1 MESVK
6 FLGRSKKLKHPLF
19 NFNYRLQLSPSDIL
33 MLAVVSVKIHL
44 LDFLHHRI
52 TRVGAGALIV
62 ESLLGHFV
70 ETREEVFL
78 IRDVIAD
85 RGLDADTGLKV
96 SDGGDEVLE
105 LLGLVAAA
113 NAESRGDL
121 EVALKTVGV
130 AVLRERTHLARH
142 RIGVEAEHFF
152 HHERI
157 GDTVRYVVE
166 CTELVG
172 HRVHYAEERIGE
184 SHTGDRGGIS
194 HLLTGD
200 GISALLNGCIVA
212 SGEIRE
218 DRLERTN
225 GKTVGIVRREHRSV
239 SLESVG
245 DGVDA
250 RSARKAGRRGHL
262 HIGVDNRHRRHKLVV
277 GERILS
283 TRRLVG
289 DDGERSYFGAGTR
302 RSRDAD
308 ERRLDAHLREAVD
321 ALADVHKAH
330 RHIIEVGLGVFI
342 ENPHDL
348 RRVHGAAA
356 ADGDDDVGIEAGHEL
371 SAFLGASERRIRSNV
386 REGREHDTL
395 GRERLLDR
403 LGIAVGVE
411 EGVGYD
417 ERALLLHFFTEF
429 TERER
434 EATLLLVNLLGS
446 AEPQHIFSSHCN
458 RLYIDKMFNTNVL
471 RNGVAAPAAAAE
483 SERRSELEVVNVA
496 DTALRARSINENTA
510 GFHAGCELS
519 YLFLLVDLIE
529 INGARVAVA
538 AVGNEFL
545 GLLEGVLD
553 ILGAIHRKNGREL
566 FVSELFGELNALD
579 FTDKDLSVVINLKS
593 GERGD
598 RDGLLADDLGVK
610 SAVDENRLAGL
621 LEFSVAEEVAA
632 HLAEESLNLVV
643 DAVENDYALLRSADH
658 TVIES
663 LGVDDRAD
671 GESQVGRLVDNGGR
685 VAGTDAES
693 GSARAVSGLD
703 HAGTTRRENKIAL
716 LHKEV
721 RLGERRSFDPADD
734 ILRCT
739 GFDGCVENDLGRGD
753 RRVLRT
759 RVGANDNAV
768 TRLKSDKG
776 LEDGGR
782 SRVRRRNDSSDNAD
796 RLGNLLNTGGLV
808 AVDYA
813 ASLDILESVV
823 DKFAGVVV
831 LDDLVFDNAH
841 AGFFDSLLGERD
853 SGTVGGE

>member
-1 MESVK
+1 M
-6 FLGRSKKLKHPLF
+6 G
-19 NFNYRLQLSPSDIL
+19 
-33 MLAVVSVKIHL
+33 M
-44 LDFLHHRI
+44 
-52 TRVGAGALIV
+52 
-62 ESLLGHFV
+62 
-70 ETREEVFL
+70 
-78 IRDVIAD
+78 
-85 RGLDADTGLKV
+85 
-96 SDGGDEVLE
+96 
-105 LLGLVAAA
+105 
-113 NAESRGDL
+113 
-121 EVALKTVGV
+121 
-130 AVLRERTHLARH
+130 AVLRERTHLTRH
-142 RIGVEAEHFF
+142 GIGVEAEHFF

-157 GDTVRYVVE
+157 GDTVRNMVE
-166 CTELVG
+166 RTELVG

-194 HLLTGD
+194 HLLTGN
-200 GISALLNGCIVA
+200 GIGALLNGCIVA
-212 SGEIRE
+212 GGEIRE

-225 GKTVGIVRREHRSV
+225 GETVGIIRREHRSV

-245 DGVDA
+245 DSVDT

-262 HIGVDNRHRRHKLVV
+262 HISINNRHRRHKLVV
-277 GERILS
+277 GERILGP
-283 TRRLVG
+283 RRLVG
-289 DDGERSYFGAGTR
+289 NNGERSYFRTGTG

-308 ERRLDAHLREAVD
+308 ERRLNTHLREAVD
-321 ALADVHKAH
+321 ALADIHEAH
-330 RHIIEVGLGVFI
+330 RHIVEVGLGVFI

-356 ADGDDDVGIEAGHEL
+356 ADGDDDVGIKAGHEL
-371 SAFLGASERRIRSNV
+371 GAFLGASERRVGSNV

-403 LGIAVGVE
+403 LGVAVGVE
-411 EGVGYD
+411 EGVGHD

-458 RLYIDKMFNTNVL
+458 RLYIDKMFNANVL

-496 DTALRARSINENTA
+496 DAALRARSIDENTA
-510 GFHAGCELS
+510 GFHAGSELG

-529 INGARVAVA
+529 IDGARVAVA
-538 AVGNEFL
+538 AVGDEFL
-545 GLLEGVLD
+545 GLGEGVLD
-553 ILGAIHRKNGREL
+553 ILGAIHRENGREL

-579 FTDKDLSVVINLKS
+579 FADKYLSVVINLES

-598 RDGLLADDLGVK
+598 RDGLLADDLGVE

-621 LEFSVAEEVAA
+621 LELGVAEEVAA

-643 DAVENDYALLRSADH
+643 DAVENDYALLGSADH

-671 GESQVGRLVDNGGR
+671 GEGQIGRLVDDRGR
-685 VAGTDAES
+685 ITGADAES
-693 GSARAVSGLD
+693 GSTRAVGGLN
-703 HAGTTRRENKIAL
+703 HAGSARRENKIAL

-721 RLGERRSFDPADD
+721 RLGERGSFDPTDD
-734 ILRCT
+734 LFRRT
-739 GFDGCVENDLGRGD
+739 SFDGCVENNLRRGN

-759 RVGANDNAV
+759 RVGADDNAV

-776 LEDGGR
+776 LEDGSR

-796 RLGNLLNTGGLV
+796 RLGDLLDAGGLV

-813 ASLDILESVV
+813 ASLNILESVV

-831 LDDLVFDNAH
+831 LDDLIFNNAH
-841 AGFFDSLLGERD
+841 AGFFDSLLSERD

>member
-1 MESVK
+1 
-6 FLGRSKKLKHPLF
+6 
-19 NFNYRLQLSPSDIL
+19 
-33 MLAVVSVKIHL
+33 MLTIVSVKIHL

-52 TRVGAGALIV
+52 TRVGARALIV
-62 ESLLGHFV
+62 EGLLGHFV
-70 ETREEVFL
+70 EAREEVFL
-78 IRDVIAD
+78 IRDVVAD
-85 RGLDADTGLKV
+85 RGLNTDAGLKV
-96 SDGGDEVLE
+96 PERGKEVLK
-105 LLGLVAAA
+105 LLSLITTA
-113 NAESRGDL
+113 NTESRSDF
-121 EVALKTVGV
+121 EVTLKPVRM
-130 AVLRERTHLARH
+130 AVLRERTHLTRH
-142 RIGVEAEHFF
+142 RIGVKAEHFF
-152 HHERI
+152 HHERV
-157 GDTVRYVVE
+157 GDTVRNVVE
-166 CTELVG
+166 RTELVG
-172 HRVHYAEERIGE
+172 HRVHYAEERVGE
-184 SHTGDRGGIS
+184 SHTSDRSGVS
-194 HLLTGD
+194 HLLAGD
-200 GISALLNGCIVA
+200 GIGALLDRGVVA
-212 SGEIRE
+212 GREIRE

-225 GKTVGIVRREHRSV
+225 GETVGIVRRKHRSV
-239 SLESVG
+239 SLKSVG

-250 RSARKAGRRGHL
+250 RGARKAGRRGHL
-262 HIGVDNRHRRHKLVV
+262 HIGINNRHRRHKLVI

-289 DDGERSYFGAGTR
+289 NNGERSYFGASTG

-321 ALADVHKAH
+321 ALADIHKAH
-330 RHIIEVGLGVFI
+330 RHIVEVGLGVLV

-356 ADGDDDVGIEAGHEL
+356 ADSDDDVGIEAGHEL
-371 SAFLGASERRIRSNV
+371 SAFLSASKRRIRSNV

-403 LGIAVGVE
+403 LGVAVGVE
-411 EGVGYD
+411 EGVSYD
-417 ERALLLHFFTEF
+417 ERTLLLHFFTKF

-434 EATLLLVNLLGS
+434 EATLLLVDLLGS

-458 RLYIDKMFNTNVL
+458 RLYIDKMFNANVL
-471 RNGVAAPAAAAE
+471 RNGVAAPAAAAKG
-483 SERRSELEVVNVA
+483 ERRSELEVVNVA

-510 GFHAGCELS
+510 SFHAGCELS
-519 YLFLLVDLIE
+519 YLLLLVDLVE
-529 INGARVAVA
+529 IDGARVAVA

-553 ILGAIHRKNGREL
+553 ILGAIHRKNRREL
-566 FVSELFGELNALD
+566 FVGELFGELNALD

-598 RDGLLADDLGVK
+598 CDGLLADDLGVE

-671 GESQVGRLVDNGGR
+671 GESQVGSLVDDGGGI
-685 VAGTDAES
+685 AGADAES
-693 GSARAVSGLD
+693 GSARAVSGLN
-703 HAGTTRRENKIAL
+703 HTRTARRENKIAL

-721 RLGERRSFDPADD
+721 RLRERRSFDPADD
-734 ILRCT
+734 LLGGAR
-739 GFDGCVENDLGRGD
+739 FDSSVENNFRRGN

-759 RVGANDNAV
+759 RVGADDNAV
-768 TRLKSDKG
+768 ARLKSDKG
-776 LEDGGR
+776 LEDSGR

-796 RLGNLLNTGGLV
+796 RLGDLLDAGGLV

-813 ASLDILESVV
+813 ASLNVLECVV
-823 DKFAGVVV
+823 DKFTSVVV
-831 LDDLVFDNAH
+831 LNNLIFNNAH
-841 AGFFDSLLGERD
+841 AGFFDSLLSERD